1 MDNIEKIARIKYLV
15 QEINRHNYL
24 YYVLDKPEISDYDFD
39 MLLKELEKLE
49 KETGYIE
56 PDSPSQRV
64 GGQIT
69 KQFENAQ
76 HNFPMQS
83 LSNVYSVDELNEFL
97 TRCIKV
103 GGTETEF
110 TCEPKYDGVAIS
122 LVYENGL
129 LVRAVTR
136 GDGTSGDVV
145 TANVKTIRSIPLR
158 LMGNDFPN
166 MFEIRGEI
174 IMPFAS
180 FNKLNQER
188 IDNGDEPFA
197 NPRNA
202 ASGTLKL
209 QDSSEVA
216 YRGLDCMLYSLVS
229 DEVFSDTHFD
239 SMQKAKSWG
248 FKIHDFIS
256 RCKDDES
263 VKEYIDQWS
272 DKRNQLPFAI
282 DGIVIKANS
291 ISLQEQMGYTAK
303 SPKWAVAFKYKAEA
317 ACTKLL
323 SVDFSVGRTG
333 VVTPVANL
341 EPVQLAGTIVKRASL
356 HNADVISSLDV
367 RIGDSVYVEKGGEI
381 IPKITGVELSL
392 RPFDSAPFN
401 FTSICPECGTALERN
416 EGEAAWFCP
425 NDMKC
430 PPQIRGKIEHFISRK
445 AMNIDSLGEG
455 KIELLYDKGLITDVA
470 DLYSL
475 RFEQLIGLEKIFVD
489 EETKKSRIVRLQEK
503 SVENILKGI
512 ENSKNV
518 PFERVLFALGI
529 RHVGETLA
537 AKIARYVCNIDTMM
551 KMTAD
556 ELTQI
561 DDVGLVIA
569 ESIVNW
575 SQSLFHIQLVD
586 RLKNAG
592 LQFETGQKTLESDK
606 LNGLT
611 FVVSGVFSSPERRN
625 ELKNI
630 IEANG
635 GKVASSVSAK
645 TNLLLAGENMGPAKR
660 QAAEKLGVKIID
672 EQEFLLMIQN

>member
-239 SMQKAKSWG
+239 SMQKAKSCG
-248 FKIHDFIS
+248 FKIHDFIC
-256 RCKDDES
+256 RCKDAES
-263 VKEYIDQWS
+263 VKKYIEEWS

-282 DGIVIKANS
+282 DGIVVKANS

-341 EPVQLAGTIVKRASL
+341 EPVQLAGTTVKRASL
-356 HNADVISSLDV
+356 HNADVISLLDV

-392 RPFDSAPFN
+392 RPFDSVPFN
-401 FTSICPECGTALERN
+401 FLSVCPECGTVLERN

-430 PPQIRGKIEHFISRK
+430 PPQIKGKIEHFISRK

-455 KIELLYDKGLITDVA
+455 KIELLYEKGLIADVA
-470 DLYSL
+470 DLYTL

-503 SVENILKGI
+503 SVENVLKGI

-518 PFERVLFALGI
+518 SFERVLFALGI

-537 AKIARYVCNIDTMM
+537 AKIARYVSNIDTMM

>member
-282 DGIVIKANS
+282 DGIVFKANS

-635 GKVASSVSAK
+635 GKVA
-645 TNLLLAGENMGPAKR
+645 
-660 QAAEKLGVKIID
+660 
-672 EQEFLLMIQN
+672 